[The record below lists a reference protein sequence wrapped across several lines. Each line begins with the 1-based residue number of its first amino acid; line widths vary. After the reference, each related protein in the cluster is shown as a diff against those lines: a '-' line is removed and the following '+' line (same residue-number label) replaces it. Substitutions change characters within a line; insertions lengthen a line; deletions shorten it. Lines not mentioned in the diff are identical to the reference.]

1 MEVIEIIKNRLCVRA
16 VVCFR
21 RMAFFDIKF
30 SHLILQ
36 AEWEALEIVEH
47 EWALENVEEE
57 LMEEYCPSDVTEVVK
72 DKYV

>member
-1 MEVIEIIKNRLCVRA
+1 MSA
-16 VVCFR
+16 ADQT
-21 RMAFFDIKF
+21 RMMQDQMQMQMPPDPSKAFK
-30 SHLILQ
+30 

-57 LMEEYCPSDVTEVVK
+57 LIEEYSPSDVFEVAK

>member
-1 MEVIEIIKNRLCVRA
+1 MIKNSQHKSCC
-16 VVCFR
+16 CF
-21 RMAFFDIKF
+21 F
-30 SHLILQ
+30 Q

-57 LMEEYCPSDVTEVVK
+57 LMEEYSPSDVFELAK